1 MASAHWRTGYT
12 VADLF
17 TKIDADWSFY
27 QLVRLLLP
35 AREADER
42 LLPLIHQYVDFIAS
56 SAQDFPPGEI
66 REVRQGEALG
76 QKKAKTQIICTRYNI
91 AGCGGPLPEAFV
103 EMLQDDF
110 ADGKGAMSAFINLF
124 NNRIQAL
131 RYLIRARTDHTLARA
146 AAPKT
151 EGGRFMLSLSGHL
164 SVQQRELHQ
173 QGCDTL
179 IGLAGDLANTRM
191 TLPTMIKLFDINF
204 NLPLMEMK
212 CFQGRWLRVESSD
225 HTLLGR
231 TNHRLGEQATL
242 GRSIWDQQAVFELVL
257 GPMPASRIN
266 RLVPGGEEHQKL
278 RHLVQ
283 WICDIRC
290 DCKITLV
297 CEHNIGCVAV
307 LSKDKQPS
315 NALGFGSWLS
325 DEMSGGQ
332 VEDET
337 GKSGKKRIGDKRVSF
352 MLNLVH

>member
-1 MASAHWRTGYT
+1 MASAHWRTGYS
-12 VADLF
+12 VADLY

-42 LLPLIHQYVDFIAS
+42 LLSLIHQYIDFNAS

-66 REVRQGEALG
+66 REVRQP
-76 QKKAKTQIICTRYNI
+76 KAENDQRQKTQIICSRYNI

-103 EMLQDDF
+103 EMLQDDI
-110 ADGKGAMSAFINLF
+110 AAGKGAMQAFIDLF

-146 AAPKT
+146 PAQKT
-151 EGGRFMLSLSGHL
+151 ESGRFLLSLSGHL
-164 SVQQRELHQ
+164 SEQQQKLHH
-173 QGCDTL
+173 QGSDTL

-191 TLPTMIKLFDINF
+191 TLPTMSKLFDINF
-204 NLPLMEMK
+204 NLPLLDMK

-231 TNHRLGEQATL
+231 ANQRLGEEATL
-242 GRSIWDQQAVFELVL
+242 GRDIWDQQAVFELVL
-257 GPMPASRIN
+257 GPMSADRLN
-266 RLVPGGEEHQKL
+266 QLVPGGLEHNKL
-278 RHLVQ
+278 RRLVQ

-297 CEHNIGCVAV
+297 CDHNIGCAAV
-307 LSKDKQPS
+307 LSKEKRAS
-315 NALGFGSWLS
+315 NVLGLGSWLS
-325 DEMSGGQ
+325 SQTADK
-332 VEDET
+332 ET
-337 GKSGKKRIGDKRVSF
+337 GNASGERRVSF